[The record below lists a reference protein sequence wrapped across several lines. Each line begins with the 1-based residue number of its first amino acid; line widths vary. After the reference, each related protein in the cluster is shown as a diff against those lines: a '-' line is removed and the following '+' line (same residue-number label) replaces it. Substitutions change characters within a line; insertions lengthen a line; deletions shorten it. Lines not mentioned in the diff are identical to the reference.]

1 MKKRLALLLSLAMI
15 LTFAL
20 AACGGG
26 GSSSEDLT
34 DSKYVGT
41 WTTKELSFAGE
52 TGELKDDFTL
62 SGVSDHYPVCA
73 VFRIKK

>member
-20 AACGGG
+20 AACGGES
-26 GSSSEDLT
+26 GSGDVA

-41 WTTKELSFAGE
+41 WKPDKLSFAGE
-52 TGELKDDFTL
+52 
-62 SGVSDHYPVCA
+62 
-73 VFRIKK
+73 